1 MRISDWSSDVCSSDL
16 ACLPNSA
23 CRKKKATASSWPRAR
38 TGSKMRAMGRTRQRM
53 PPNEPIRRCILS
65 GERDERGRLIR
76 LALSPDGLVL
86 PDAAARAP
94 GRGAWLAPDRAALE
108 NAISKHKLKGAL
120 SRAFK
125 TGDIGW
131 PDDLPDRIA
140 NALQR
145 QVLDRL
151 GLEARGGTP
160 LTGSDRN
167 SDEIPAGRARVLLP
181 AADLPEGGRRQRAGR
196 SV

>member
-1 MRISDWSSDVCSSDL
+1 MIRRPPRSTRTDTLFPYTTLFRS
-16 ACLPNSA
+16 
-23 CRKKKATASSWPRAR
+23 TASSWPRAR

-108 NAISKHKLKGAL
+108 NAISK
-120 SRAFK
+120 
-125 TGDIGW
+125 I
-131 PDDLPDRIA
+131 
-140 NALQR
+140 
-145 QVLDRL
+145 
-151 GLEARGGTP
+151 
-160 LTGSDRN
+160 
-167 SDEIPAGRARVLLP
+167 GRAQV
-181 AADLPEGGRRQRAGR
+181 
-196 SV
+196 

>member
-1 MRISDWSSDVCSSDL
+1 MMVDGSMFFFSSRRRHTRCALVTGVQTCALPISARKPRPTTKPPVA

-94 GRGAWLAPDRAALE
+94 GRGAGLAPDRAALE

-131 PDDLPDRIA
+131 PDDLPDRI
-140 NALQR
+140 
-145 QVLDRL
+145 
-151 GLEARGGTP
+151 
-160 LTGSDRN
+160 
-167 SDEIPAGRARVLLP
+167 EIGRAHV
-181 AADLPEGGRRQRAGR
+181 
-196 SV
+196 